1 MSLKVTIEE
10 LGGRGDGIVKA
21 EKGPIYVPFSVP
33 GDVVD
38 LDIQGRKGS
47 INRFYEKSS
56 HRVEPP
62 CQYFMRCGGCAVQHI
77 EDKYYRHWKTDLI
90 RTALKNQDL
99 TDIQFAEL
107 QVSSINSRRRTSF
120 HALGLGAR
128 KIKLGYAQKGSHNL
142 IDINMCSIIVPEIEQ
157 FIDPLRVFLT
167 GYLKQKQKMTIAV
180 TASDNGLDVILNG
193 AGEPDLDLRMKA
205 ATFAEKNDLA
215 RISWLDTKIK
225 KSYFELL
232 AERKKPFVTFNG
244 RRVYYPIGSFLQA
257 TKEGQDIL
265 IKNMLES
272 LPGCKKILD
281 LFSGCGT
288 FSVAAASECHVHA
301 VENNQDMLNALKSS
315 VNMMSGIK
323 NLTTEVRDLFFRP
336 LLPHELNEFD
346 AAIIDPPRAGAHNQI
361 SEIIKSDLQK
371 LVMISCNPVTFAKDS
386 RRLVEAGFT
395 MGIVT
400 PVDQFLFSSHLEIIT
415 VFTR

>member
-1 MSLKVTIEE
+1 M
-10 LGGRGDGIVKA
+10 
-21 EKGPIYVPFSVP
+21 
-33 GDVVD
+33 
-38 LDIQGRKGS
+38 
-47 INRFYEKSS
+47 
-56 HRVEPP
+56 
-62 CQYFMRCGGCAVQHI
+62 
-77 EDKYYRHWKTDLI
+77 
-90 RTALKNQDL
+90 
-99 TDIQFAEL
+99 
-107 QVSSINSRRRTSF
+107 
-120 HALGLGAR
+120 
-128 KIKLGYAQKGSHNL
+128 
-142 IDINMCSIIVPEIEQ
+142 
-157 FIDPLRVFLT
+157 
-167 GYLKQKQKMTIAV
+167 
-180 TASDNGLDVILNG
+180 
-193 AGEPDLDLRMKA
+193 
-205 ATFAEKNDLA
+205 
-215 RISWLDTKIK
+215 
-225 KSYFELL
+225 

-371 LVMISCNPVTFAKDS
+371 LVMISCNQVTFAKDS

-400 PVDQFLFSSHLEIIT
+400 QVDQFLFSSHLEIIT